1 MLILGIETTCDETG
15 IAIVKDGTTII
26 KNVVVSSA
34 ELHKKFG
41 GIVPEIA
48 AREQILSIIP
58 AIYETISDDAQIS
71 NIDAVAVAN
80 GPGLI
85 GSLLIGVET
94 AKTLALIWQK
104 KVIAVNHL
112 VGHVYANWL
121 VPESKVKSQ
130 KSKSPQFPLVALI
143 ASGAHTDL
151 VLMTKHNQFQWLGGS
166 LDDAAGESFDKVA
179 RALGLGYPGGPEIEK
194 IASDFQIR
202 NPTRSA
208 IAQGRP
214 EQRRGAKH
222 EIRLSTR
229 NSLKAS
235 NFQFPRPLMYQE
247 NFDFSFSG
255 LKTAVVNKVKSFGC
269 NITDKE
275 KAAIA
280 FEFQNAVIEVLV
292 TKTIR
297 AAKKFK
303 VKSIV
308 IGGGVAANS
317 SLRSQ
322 LIVNGSRIKVL
333 VFFPKKGLS
342 IDNGAMIAA
351 AAFFTKNYVDPL
363 KLFANPSL
371 HF

>member
-1 MLILGIETTCDETG
+1 MVSTDMIILGIETTCDETG

-166 LDDAAGESFDKVA
+166 LDDAAGDSFDKVA

-194 IASDFQIR
+194 IAK
-202 NPTRSA
+202 
-208 IAQGRP
+208 QG
-214 EQRRGAKH
+214 
-222 EIRLSTR
+222 
-229 NSLKAS
+229 NSNKYS
-235 NFQFPRPLMYQE
+235 FPRPMIDSK

-255 LKTAVVNKVKSFGC
+255 
-269 NITDKE
+269 
-275 KAAIA
+275 
-280 FEFQNAVIEVLV
+280 
-292 TKTIR
+292 
-297 AAKKFK
+297 
-303 VKSIV
+303 
-308 IGGGVAANS
+308 
-317 SLRSQ
+317 
-322 LIVNGSRIKVL
+322 
-333 VFFPKKGLS
+333 
-342 IDNGAMIAA
+342 
-351 AAFFTKNYVDPL
+351 
-363 KLFANPSL
+363 
-371 HF
+371 